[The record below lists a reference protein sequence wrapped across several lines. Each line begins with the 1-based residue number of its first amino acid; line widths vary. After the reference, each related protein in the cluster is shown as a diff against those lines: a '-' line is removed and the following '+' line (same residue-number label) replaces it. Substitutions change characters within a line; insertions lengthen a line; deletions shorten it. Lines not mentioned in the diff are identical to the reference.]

1 MENMLTLNIKLNHFY
16 ESTMQINEILRD
28 LSVLSYCMSNISFR
42 ISYFSELITKYCSSM
57 QITTFK
63 TSNSCLLT
71 FRMVTF
77 PID

>member
-42 ISYFSELITKYCSSM
+42 ISYF
-57 QITTFK
+57 FVDA
-63 TSNSCLLT
+63 NND
-71 FRMVTF
+71 F
-77 PID
+77 